1 MKKSVTSVAFKFVW
15 NAYCLC
21 ASDAENSMFTS
32 CVFTD
37 KQQELDIPSFK
48 IDDNETTHKEKEN
61 QKHAGKSRP
70 MTQITGVRKLKH
82 TNSFT
87 GQVPKYGVETPHKEE
102 LGKVIIVLYN
112 RF

>member
-1 MKKSVTSVAFKFVW
+1 VLHNFKRFYIQ
-15 NAYCLC
+15 NLFPFLL
-21 ASDAENSMFTS
+21 S
-32 CVFTD
+32 D

-48 IDDNETTHKEKEN
+48 IEENEGNHKEKEN
-61 QKHAGKSRP
+61 QKETGKRRP

-102 LGKVIIVLYN
+102 LGKVLIEMIY
-112 RF
+112 

>member
-1 MKKSVTSVAFKFVW
+1 MIA
-15 NAYCLC
+15 
-21 ASDAENSMFTS
+21 
-32 CVFTD
+32 D

-48 IDDNETTHKEKEN
+48 IDENEGSHKEKEN
-61 QKHAGKSRP
+61 QKNAGKTRP

-102 LGKVIIVLYN
+102 LGKVTELLMKATIVVKLVVTN
-112 RF
+112 ALVLCELQKLHLPSLSAVRLH